1 MSQTERIFFI
11 DRAIREDGGIAVSA
25 IASRFE
31 ICPRQAKRDIEYMRD
46 RLDAPIVW
54 SANHR
59 QYEYASS
66 WDSLQFADEKS
77 VFTFAFLKAMLTEYH
92 YIPVLSND
100 ILALLQEKIIGR
112 YAGIAEKVSYELPD
126 MESID
131 GGIAYALC
139 QALLAP
145 RELEITYTDSKGA
158 ESERAIVP
166 LRLVN
171 YAGKWY
177 CVALD
182 SKSSEMRTFAVSR
195 ICCAKTAQLC
205 HEGSLP
211 QASEVE
217 RYLSSSY
224 GIFKGEPI
232 GRATLRFY
240 GGAARAVREQV
251 WHRDQTA
258 IPVSM
263 SDGSEALD
271 LTLPVH
277 DWTELLG
284 RALRCGSNC
293 EVVAPEKFRAQWREE
308 IGRMVELAG
317 KQQGD
322 YYSSYRHF
330 ATPE

>member
-11 DRAIREDGGIAVSA
+11 DRTIREHGGITVSA

-31 ICPRQAKRDIEYMRD
+31 ICIRQAKRDIEYMRD

-54 SANHR
+54 SADR
-59 QYEYASS
+59 RRYEYTSS
-66 WDSLQFADEKS
+66 WDSLRFADEKS
-77 VFTFAFLKAMLTEYH
+77 FLTFAFLKAMLTEYH
-92 YIPVLSND
+92 YIPVISND
-100 ILALLQEKIIGR
+100 ILTLLQEKIAGR
-112 YAGIAEKVSYELPD
+112 YAGIAEKVRYELPD

-131 GGIAYALC
+131 GDIAYALC
-139 QALLAP
+139 QALLQP

-158 ESERAIVP
+158 ESQRAIVP

-182 SKSSEMRTFAVSR
+182 SKSGEMRTFAISR
-195 ICCAKTAQLC
+195 IRHAKTAQPC
-205 HEGSLP
+205 RKTILP
-211 QASEVE
+211 PNDEVE

-251 WHRDQTA
+251 WHKDQTITPVPESLPDGGGASSTPEA
-258 IPVSM
+258 I
-263 SDGSEALD
+263 D

-293 EVVAPEKFRAQWREE
+293 EVVAPEEFKAQWRKE
-308 IGRMVELAG
+308 IGRMGVLAG
-317 KQQGD
+317 KL
-322 YYSSYRHF
+322 
-330 ATPE
+330 